1 MESQMNFRLEIAL
14 ERDPLQA
21 FDDAYEQA
29 IGTLAFVLLDIS
41 TDALCQ
47 WPIGGGICK
56 WMLAQIDWQAI
67 ATQII
72 DETWNHHGLVTEHDW
87 LN

>member
-1 MESQMNFRLEIAL
+1 MTSHIIFRSELAL

-29 IGTLAFVLLDIS
+29 TGTLAFVLMAIF
-41 TDALCQ
+41 TDVLCQ
-47 WPIGGGICK
+47 WPIGVGTRK
-56 WMLAQIDWQAI
+56 WILAQIDWQGI
-67 ATQII
+67 ATRII

-87 LN
+87 IS